1 MKAIIMAGGEGT
13 RLRPV
18 NNRCP
23 KPMVHLLGRPVLEH
37 LLLLLRGCGFTEVC
51 ITLRYMPEHIRSHLR
66 THTPEGLHIEYRI
79 EDTPRGTAGG
89 VRACADFI
97 GDDTVLVISGDAV
110 CDFDLRTFMERHHAS
125 GAPLSMALYAAE
137 EPLPYGLVVTDRL
150 HRIVSFIEKPDW
162 DHVVTDL
169 VNTGIYALSPGILR
183 EIPED
188 TAFDFARD
196 LFPRLMEQN
205 VPLCGIPMAGYWCDI
220 GSPEAFLRCSM
231 DALRGTLRL
240 SPGAPDRG
248 FGCGIYAAD
257 PLLEHVVLHPPCFLG
272 EGISLGTGAVIGPG
286 TVIGSGSRIESSA
299 IIRGSVIDGAS
310 VGEQCTIEDAVV
322 CRDAEVPAGSR
333 LSGGSVLAPHGA
345 QYAPRR
351 TQKSAPPVRHPR
363 HSRQI
368 PCRSRARLMRA
379 LSEHLMEAGADF
391 TDGLRLQLPDGSI
404 RIAPSPS
411 VSALQVEADAAD
423 DSTAEHLLS
432 DYGAMIEAL
441 LGEEFPE

>member
-37 LLLLLRGCGFTEVC
+37 LLFLLRDCGFTEIC
-51 ITLRYMPEHIRSHLR
+51 ITLRYMPEHIRSYFQTR
-66 THTPEGLHIEYRI
+66 TPEGLRIEYRI
-79 EDTPRGTAGG
+79 EEAPRGTAGG

-97 GDDTVLVISGDAV
+97 GDDTVLILSGDAV
-110 CDFDLRTFMERHHAS
+110 CDFDLRTFMARHRAS

-162 DHVVTDL
+162 NHVVTDL
-169 VNTGIYALSPGILR
+169 VNTGIYALSPEILR

-205 VPLCGIPMAGYWCDI
+205 IPLCGIPTAGYWCDI

-231 DALRGTLRL
+231 DALRGRLRL
-240 SPGAPDRG
+240 TAAAPERRRG
-248 FGCGIYAAD
+248 IVSAQTL
-257 PLLEHVVLHPPCFLG
+257 PEHVVLHPPCFLG
-272 EGISLGTGAVIGPG
+272 EQISLGTGAVIGPDA
-286 TVIGSGSRIESSA
+286 VIENGSRIESYA
-299 IIRGSVIDGAS
+299 VIRGSVIDGAS
-310 VGEQCTIEDAVV
+310 VGAGCTIENAVV

-333 LSGGSVLAPHGA
+333 LGSGSLLAPQGA
-345 QYAPRR
+345 EHTPRR
-351 TQKSAPPVRHPR
+351 AQPPAPPVHHPR
-363 HSRQI
+363 HSREI

-379 LSEHLMEAGADF
+379 LTEHLMEAGADF
-391 TDGLRLQLPDGSI
+391 TDGLQLCLPDGSI
-404 RIAPSPS
+404 RIAPCSAA
-411 VSALQVEADAAD
+411 SALQIEANAAD
-423 DSTAEHLLS
+423 DRTAEQLLS
-432 DYGAMIEAL
+432 DYSTIIAAFL
-441 LGEEFPE
+441 ADDFPE